1 MRRHCRTQSL
11 TKVFAVLAPHN
22 YVLCIM
28 LKTLRK
34 THRIIPTL
42 TLTSLI
48 SLSAQAGSYIIETG
62 VGTRGTS
69 ATNST
74 GHTMQNPL
82 LQSERIPFK
91 TSDLTLNNGSLIK
104 FAFTN
109 YLRNIEPYTKVSES
123 AMSVQ
128 EWILR
133 NKQILSDQIDNS
145 NWSFKENKVNAQ
157 NKKEI
162 NHKIT
167 FQFNE
172 DTYTIVMIQKAE
184 ETPEQVRKNL
194 TYALAF
200 LIKKQG
206 APQEIGDIE
215 LELSKNIFRSYEK
228 KIYN

>member
-1 MRRHCRTQSL
+1 
-11 TKVFAVLAPHN
+11 
-22 YVLCIM
+22 
-28 LKTLRK
+28 
-34 THRIIPTL
+34 
-42 TLTSLI
+42 
-48 SLSAQAGSYIIETG
+48 
-62 VGTRGTS
+62 
-69 ATNST
+69 
-74 GHTMQNPL
+74 MQDPL

-91 TSDLTLNNGSLIK
+91 TSDLILNNGSLIK

-109 YLRNIEPYTKVSES
+109 YLRNIDPYTKVSES

-228 KIYN
+228 KYYYN